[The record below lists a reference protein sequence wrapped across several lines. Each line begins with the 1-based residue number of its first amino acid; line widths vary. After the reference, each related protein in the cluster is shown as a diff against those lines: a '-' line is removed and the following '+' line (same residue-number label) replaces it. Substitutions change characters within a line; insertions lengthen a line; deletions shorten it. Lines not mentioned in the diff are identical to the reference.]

1 MVGLFSFLF
10 LSFFPVLLLLVVFR
24 NHSTY
29 NELENIA
36 YIIIRTKMQG
46 FMHHGEMD
54 NLDLLTTGLH
64 VFVYVYNL
72 LILFRLLNSITCRT
86 CGDTIQG

>member
-1 MVGLFSFLF
+1 
-10 LSFFPVLLLLVVFR
+10 
-24 NHSTY
+24 
-29 NELENIA
+29 
-36 YIIIRTKMQG
+36 MQG
-46 FMHHGEMD
+46 FMHHCEID
-54 NLDLLTTGLH
+54 NLDLFTTGLH